1 MDDFEEYN
9 TKSSKK
15 NIKRPSRDDFP
26 SMISDLISNIN
37 WKVAFFLLILGILIF
52 SDVFVELFLTSFDD
66 AVYAQ
71 DPTTKGTFIQLILF
85 IFGYIIIDL
94 LVKGEII

>member
-1 MDDFEEYN
+1 MEDFEEYGR
-9 TKSSKK
+9 K
-15 NIKRPSRDDFP
+15 NINRKPSRDDFP

-37 WKVAFFLLILGILIF
+37 WKVAFFLLVLGVLIF

-71 DPTTKGTFIQLILF
+71 DPTTKGTFIQIILF
-85 IFGYIIIDL
+85 VFGYIIIDL

>member
-1 MDDFEEYN
+1 MEDFEEYN
-9 TKSSKK
+9 KSTKKSTKA
-15 NIKRPSRDDFP
+15 PSRDDFP
-26 SMISDLISNIN
+26 SMISDLISSIN
-37 WKVAFFLLILGILIF
+37 WKVAFFLLILGVLIF
-52 SDVFVELFLTSFDD
+52 SDVFVELFLTSFDG

-85 IFGYIIIDL
+85 IFGYITIDL